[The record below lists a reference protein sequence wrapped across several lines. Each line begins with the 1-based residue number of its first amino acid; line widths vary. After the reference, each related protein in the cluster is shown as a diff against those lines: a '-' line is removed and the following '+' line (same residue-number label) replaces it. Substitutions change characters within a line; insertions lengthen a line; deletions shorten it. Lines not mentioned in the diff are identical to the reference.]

1 MPVLGTSG
9 KFQNKIQKVLPK
21 IHRIN
26 DRSFERKTAMSFI
39 FHITPRKQWEA
50 AIDRYE
56 DDTLA
61 TDGFIHCSELRQVV
75 TVANRFYAGQSG
87 LVLLKIAVDRLQP
100 ELRYEAADGDEFPH
114 LYGALNLDAV
124 VGVINFEPSSEG
136 FKLPPELI
144 EEAGE

>member
-1 MPVLGTSG
+1 
-9 KFQNKIQKVLPK
+9 
-21 IHRIN
+21 
-26 DRSFERKTAMSFI
+26 MSFI
-39 FHITPRKQWEA
+39 FHITPRQQWEA
-50 AIDRYE
+50 AIERYE
-56 DDTLA
+56 GDTLA

-75 TVANRFYAGQSG
+75 TVADHFYTGQSG

-124 VGVINFEPSSEG
+124 VEVVDFEPSSEG

-144 EEAGE
+144 EEASE

>member
-1 MPVLGTSG
+1 
-9 KFQNKIQKVLPK
+9 
-21 IHRIN
+21 
-26 DRSFERKTAMSFI
+26 MSQI
-39 FHITPRKQWEA
+39 FHITPRQQWEA
-50 AIDRYE
+50 TIDRYE
-56 DDTLA
+56 GDTLA

-87 LVLLKIAVDRLQP
+87 LVLLKIEVDRLQP

-124 VGVINFEPSSEG
+124 VGVVDFEPSPEG

-144 EEAGE
+144 EEAVE